1 VTGTVEWN
9 FAGRL
14 VERLGPGSCLT
25 DAAAQRTI
33 CAKDLPRLVAAYGAA
48 FLSAGLRKGDR
59 VLIGCSLTPS
69 TALAYLGAM
78 YAGLVAVPVE
88 DREVRESAARL
99 LEVTGA
105 KAVWTETKVRA
116 GENDRG
122 PVCWLQ
128 GELAQGELDPGEL
141 DQGELDQAEL
151 DQEVRAMMPPAECVA
166 GDLAALMSTS
176 GTTCVPLFVMVTH
189 GNLIANTEAIIRSQ
203 GLASDDRAMLVLP
216 LSYCFGASVLHTH
229 LYQGG
234 GVVLDRRFMFPDK
247 VLHAIGEFNCTTFA
261 GVPTVYNVL
270 LRRSNIRRFAMP
282 GLRRF
287 LQAGGALIPQRISEI
302 RAAFPSTRFY
312 VMYGQTEATARISCM
327 EPERWEEKRGSV
339 GPPLDNLTVSIV
351 DEDGNDLPAGQVG
364 ELRVKGP
371 SVGSG
376 YWNDPEETR
385 RVYSDSW
392 LRTGDLARQDE
403 EGYLWIEA
411 RKGAFVKMRGIRVSF
426 AEAEARVMVIPGVY
440 ECAAHRADHP
450 EAGEALVLY
459 VVPDEGAQISEEEI
473 RRHLPAHWVFDS
485 IRMVSELPKTS
496 TGKIAI
502 SSLMNKAK
510 TCARTLEDKIERLL
524 STSLYSVPPEEKQ
537 VGLLAILKEELD
549 NACERHPS
557 YKNYVQ
563 QWPTDYRIA
572 GKVADLPFLPVAML
586 KANPPLS
593 LVGADE
599 ITKTVTSSAT
609 TSQVPSRV
617 VLDSKT
623 ARRTTKGIVAIVRD
637 FIGPARRPYLVVDTP
652 GSMSGTTLGARGAA
666 IQGLQPFASE
676 TTYCLDVDAQG
687 ELVLDRNK
695 LQEFAENFANKNNQ
709 QDAEVLVYGFTFV
722 LWNHLVSPLLEENIC
737 LNLRKAW
744 ILHSG
749 GWKRLQDQAVEK
761 SQFNKQ
767 LAQVFGCPVDRVID
781 FYGMVEAVGVIYPDC
796 CAGNKHA
803 PAFGDVIV
811 RNPLT
816 LEPAASGEEGIVQV
830 CNALPTSFPGNLL
843 LTDDMARVIA
853 YDGCPCG
860 RRGISFRFTRR
871 IPEAENRGCGNIQI
885 KRSPLN

>member
-1 VTGTVEWN
+1 MAGSVERN

-14 VERLGPGSCLT
+14 VKRLGPASCLI
-25 DAAAQRTI
+25 DAATQRTI
-33 CAKDLPRLVAAYGAA
+33 CAEELPRLIAAHGAA
-48 FLSAGLRKGDR
+48 LLSAGLRKGDR

-69 TALAYLGAM
+69 TVLVYLGAM

-88 DREVRESAARL
+88 DREVRESATKL

-105 KAVWTETKVRA
+105 KAVWTETAVHAGGGDKGVR
-116 GENDRG
+116 
-122 PVCWLQ
+122 WLQ
-128 GELAQGELDPGEL
+128 GELDH
-141 DQGELDQAEL
+141 
-151 DQEVRAMMPPAECVA
+151 EVRTMMPPADCVA
-166 GDLAALMSTS
+166 GDLAALMATS
-176 GTTCVPLFVMVTH
+176 GSTGIPRFLMVTH

-229 LYQGG
+229 LYQGA

-247 VLHAIGEFNCTTFA
+247 VLHAVNEFGCTSFA

-270 LRRSNIRRFAMP
+270 LRRSNIRQVAMP

-287 LQAGGALIPQRISEI
+287 LQAGGALAPQRIREI
-302 RAAFPSTRFY
+302 RAACPLTRFY

-327 EPERWEEKRGSV
+327 EPERWEGKSGSV
-339 GPPLDNLTVSIV
+339 GQPLDNLTVSIV

-371 SVGSG
+371 SICAG

-385 RVYSDSW
+385 RVYSDGW

-403 EGYLWIEA
+403 EGYLWIEG
-411 RKGAFVKMRGIRVSF
+411 RKGAFVKIRGIRVSL
-426 AEAEARVMVIPGVY
+426 ADVEARVTAIPGVY
-440 ECAAHRADHP
+440 ECAARGIDHP

-459 VVPDEGAQISEEEI
+459 VVPDEGATILEEDI
-473 RRHLPAHWVFDS
+473 RRQLPVHWVVDS
-485 IRMVSELPKTS
+485 TRMVTGLPKTS
-496 TGKIAI
+496 AGKTAL
-502 SSLMNKAK
+502 SLLPSKKK
-510 TCARTLEDKIERLL
+510 TCMQPLEDKIERLL
-524 STSLYSVPPEEKQ
+524 SISLYSLPPEDKEAS
-537 VGLLAILKEELD
+537 LLAILREELD
-549 NACERHPS
+549 NAGERHPG

-563 QWPTDYRIA
+563 QWPTDYRAA

-593 LVGADE
+593 LVGIDE
-599 ITKTVTSSAT
+599 IKRTLTSSAT
-609 TSQVPSRV
+609 TSQLPSRV

-623 ARRTTKGIVAIVRD
+623 ARRTTKGVVAIVRD
-637 FIGPARRPYLVVDTP
+637 FIGPARRPYLVVDAP
-652 GSMSGTTLGARGAA
+652 GSMGGTTLGARSAA

-676 TTYCLDVDAQG
+676 TTYCLNVDAHG
-687 ELVLDRNK
+687 ELILDRDK
-695 LQEFAENFANKNNQ
+695 LREFVENFGKNKDKDQ

-722 LWNHLVSPLLEENIC
+722 LWNHLVTPLLEENIC

-761 SQFNKQ
+761 SQFNEK
-767 LAQVFGCPVDRVID
+767 LAQVFGCSVDRVID

-796 CAGNKHA
+796 SAGNKHA
-803 PAFGDVIV
+803 PAFSDVIV

-816 LEPAASGEEGIVQV
+816 LEPVSAGKIGIVQV
-830 CNALPTSFPGNLL
+830 CNTLPASFPGNLL
-843 LTDDMARVIA
+843 LTDDMAQVIA

-860 RRGISFRFTRR
+860 RRGISFRFAGR
-871 IPEAENRGCGNIQI
+871 IPEAESRGCGNIQR
-885 KRSPLN
+885 KRSPMN

>member
-1 VTGTVEWN
+1 MTGTVEWN

-14 VERLGPGSCLT
+14 VERLGPGSCLI
-25 DAAAQRTI
+25 DAATGHTI
-33 CAKDLPRLVAAYGAA
+33 CAEDLPRRIAAYGAV

-59 VLIGCSLTPS
+59 VLIGCSLTTS
-69 TALAYLGAM
+69 TALVYLGAM

-88 DREVRESAARL
+88 DREVKESATKL

-116 GENDRG
+116 VGNDKG
-122 PVCWLQ
+122 SVCWLQ
-128 GELAQGELDPGEL
+128 GELDH
-141 DQGELDQAEL
+141 AEL
-151 DQEVRAMMPPAECVA
+151 DHAKLDREVRTTIPPADCVA
-166 GDLAALMSTS
+166 GDLAALMATS
-176 GTTCVPLFVMVTH
+176 GSTGVPRFVRVTH

-203 GLASDDRAMLVLP
+203 ELASDDRAMLVLP

-270 LRRSNIRRFAMP
+270 LRRSNIRRIGMP

-287 LQAGGALIPQRISEI
+287 LQAGGALAPQRISEM
-302 RAAFPSTRFY
+302 RAAFPLTKFF

-327 EPERWEEKRGSV
+327 EPERWQEKSGSV
-339 GPPLDNLTVSIV
+339 GRPLDNLTVSIV
-351 DEDGNDLPAGQVG
+351 GEDGNDLSAGQIG

-371 SVGSG
+371 SICSG
-376 YWNDPEETR
+376 YWNDSEEAR
-385 RVYSDSW
+385 RVYSDGW

-403 EGYLWIEA
+403 EGYLWIEG
-411 RKGAFVKMRGIRVSF
+411 RKGAFVKMRGIRVSL
-426 AEAEARVMVIPGVY
+426 AGVEARVTAIPGVY
-440 ECAAHRADHP
+440 ECAAHGVDHP

-459 VVPDEGAQISEEEI
+459 VVPDEGATTLEEEI
-473 RRHLPAHWVFDS
+473 RRHLPPHWVLDS
-485 IRMVSELPKTS
+485 IRLVSDLPKTS
-496 TGKIAI
+496 AGKIAI
-502 SSLMNKAK
+502 SLIASKAR
-510 TCARTLEDKIERLL
+510 TCMQTLEDRIERLL
-524 STSLYSVPPEEKQ
+524 STPLYSGRPEERQ
-537 VGLLAILKEELD
+537 ADLLTILREELD
-549 NACERHPS
+549 NACERHPG

-563 QWPTDYRIA
+563 QWPTDYRTA

-593 LVGADE
+593 LVGIDE
-599 ITKTVTSSAT
+599 ITKTLTSSAT
-609 TSQVPSRV
+609 TSQLPSRV

-652 GSMSGTTLGARGAA
+652 GSMGGTTLGARGAA

-676 TTYCLDVDAQG
+676 TTYCLNLDAQG
-687 ELVLDRNK
+687 ELVLDRDRLK
-695 LQEFAENFANKNNQ
+695 EFAESFAENKNQ
-709 QDAEVLVYGFTFV
+709 QDTEVLVYGFTFV
-722 LWNHLVSPLLEENIC
+722 LWNHLVRPLLEENVC

-749 GWKRLQDQAVEK
+749 GWKRLQDQAVKK
-761 SQFNKQ
+761 SRFNEG
-767 LAQVFGCPVDRVID
+767 LAQVFGCSVDRVID

-796 CAGNKHA
+796 CEGNKHA
-803 PAFGDVIV
+803 PAFSDVIV

-816 LEPAASGEEGIVQV
+816 LEPVAAGERGIVQV
-830 CNALPTSFPGNLL
+830 CNVLPTSFPGNLL
-843 LTDDMARVIA
+843 LTDDMADVIA

-860 RRGISFRFTRR
+860 RRGISFRFAGR
-871 IPEAENRGCGNIQI
+871 IPDREPRGCGNIQS
-885 KRSPLN
+885 KRSLMN